1 LPEITAEPA
10 QYTTHDLK
18 PPASHFVNRLRLHLG
33 LPFQTIADFTGS
45 NQAASLKLL
54 QKQFSRP

>member
-18 PPASHFVNRLRLHLG
+18 PGASNFVNCRDS
-33 LPFQTIADFTGS
+33 I
-45 NQAASLKLL
+45 
-54 QKQFSRP
+54 